1 MSASG
6 NEPIISILHHHR
18 LSWDKTSSL
27 HQPLAEL
34 HFSRS
39 FAAAIVASV
48 PLIPPSSSW
57 PRSSWFTG
65 FHAGAEGFLYG
76 CNLKNAIRIICS
88 CFPLQVFKDLR
99 VTSCQISEACQHWN
113 SGACGQRTNLNHGWT
128 LLRGLAHSGGSALDH
143 SHHCWRI
150 VVASKSWIDEGLKAA
165 ALCNLWNQGS
175 SLQKQ
180 SHRNEPSGWAQKT
193 SSCYRCQ

>member
-34 HFSRS
+34 HFSRL

-88 CFPLQVFKDLR
+88 CCPLQVFKDLR
-99 VTSCQISEACQHWN
+99 GNINILSDFWSMPALE
-113 SGACGQRTNLNHGWT
+113 
-128 LLRGLAHSGGSALDH
+128 LRGVWSANEPEPWMD
-143 SHHCWRI
+143 
-150 VVASKSWIDEGLKAA
+150 AA
-165 ALCNLWNQGS
+165 ARNGAQRRQHTRPFAS
-175 SLQKQ
+175 SWTDRSRFQVVDRWGLEGCRPLQPVK
-180 SHRNEPSGWAQKT
+180 SRV
-193 SSCYRCQ
+193 